1 VKIIVLHLAMAAKEA
16 YFCDRCCNLGHFL
29 CSVLV

>member
-1 VKIIVLHLAMAAKEA
+1 MAAKEA

-29 CSVLV
+29 CSALV